1 VRSKGNATYE
11 LEITA
16 EKFEEQTH
24 EQEAIERGWARAA
37 ELGMD
42 KMAVPQCGSAHR
54 SWGRYRAGVAHKRS

>member
-16 EKFEEQTH
+16 EKFEKQTH

-42 KMAVPQCGSAHR
+42 KMAVPTVRFCASQL
-54 SWGRYRAGVAHKRS
+54 GRYRAGVAQKRS

>member
-37 ELGMD
+37 ELE
-42 KMAVPQCGSAHR
+42 
-54 SWGRYRAGVAHKRS
+54 